1 MKEGEERH
9 LNVEETRRQPF
20 AESIGLFVPSP
31 RQGVETRSQAA
42 ARLKEERAQQ
52 RAAVAEGMVECRE
65 GDGCE
70 ASPMDVREHNSEC
83 YPREECHSQGME
95 SSDHP
100 EGLQRCECLPDGR
113 HESMHIEGNDDDNS
127 PPATPVHQIVRHDPD
142 GRWEPPR
149 APKKSRLRRI
159 DPEGFAFGFQLSRRL
174 DFEKHAN
181 REEK

>member
-1 MKEGEERH
+1 MLLSNTTSHH
-9 LNVEETRRQPF
+9 LYSWYIVIVQ
-20 AESIGLFVPSP
+20 
-31 RQGVETRSQAA
+31 TRSQAA

-52 RAAVAEGMVECRE
+52 RAAAATAAKGMVGCHGGEE
-65 GDGCE
+65 DGHVCE
-70 ASPMDVREHNSEC
+70 ASPMDVREHDDGC
-83 YPREECHSQGME
+83 CPGEECHSQRME

-100 EGLQRCECLPDGR
+100 EGLQSCECLKGSSR
-113 HESMHIEGNDDDNS
+113 HESTRIDDNDDNNS

-159 DPEGFAFGFQLSRRL
+159 DPEEFAFGIQLSRRL
-174 DFEKHAN
+174 DFEKHTS